1 MLQDPP
7 ENAVVTM
14 CGHVFCYQCVS
25 DHLTGEDNT
34 CPAAEC
40 KEQLGAD
47 VVYSRSTLRRCLSV
61 DVDGDNPAAHEL
73 GDESVVVQRNYV
85 SSKIKSALQILKSCT
100 SKSQSSESHELVRED
115 GDASTSAGIFEP
127 ASIAPEKAIV
137 FSQWTSMLDLF
148 EMSLKNSNITYRRL
162 DGTMSISARDKAV
175 KDFNTDP
182 EVSIPISSLVS
193 YSLCYNQMFVLLI
206 TICCDAQML
215 FVFL

>member
-34 CPAAEC
+34 CPAPQC

-61 DVDGDNPAAHEL
+61 DLDGDNPVAHEL
-73 GDESVVVQRNYV
+73 GEESVVVQRKYV

-100 SKSQSSESHELVRED
+100 SKGQSSKSPELGRYDEDES
-115 GDASTSAGIFEP
+115 SSAGVYEP

-137 FSQWTSMLDLF
+137 FSQWTSMLDLV
-148 EMSLKNSNITYRRL
+148 EMSLKNSDISYRRL

-182 EVSIPISSLVS
+182 EVRIPISSPLLLSFICGS
-193 YSLCYNQMFVLLI
+193 YYYLL
-206 TICCDAQML
+206 
-215 FVFL
+215 